1 MYFFL
6 KYDRIFSSTAF
17 KGLKMKKI
25 IYILIISA
33 FMSAGF
39 NIEAAAEPVSAPVKP
54 PKTAQYQSAQVLN
67 VPPLLIVNNPSQ
79 YLNKTV
85 SFTGEFVSFTSLG
98 LDYKPAFRDGSKY
111 IGILMRRPDS
121 QDYVIPLSE
130 LKMFMKR
137 ELAEKNI
144 NIEQG
149 DTFKLKGKVF
159 SNALGDPWLDITE
172 FKIIGKKNKQEE
184 K

>member
-1 MYFFL
+1 
-6 KYDRIFSSTAF
+6 
-17 KGLKMKKI
+17 MKKI
-25 IYILIISA
+25 IYSFIISA
-33 FMSAGF
+33 FILMNF
-39 NIEAAAEPVSAPVKP
+39 NSYTAAEPVSAPEKP
-54 PKTAQYQSAQVLN
+54 HTSAAQSYILKVS
-67 VPPLLIVNNPSQ
+67 PLDIVSNPSS

-121 QDYVIPLSE
+121 KDYIIPLSE

-137 ELAEKNI
+137 ETAEKI
-144 NIEQG
+144 ISIEQG
-149 DTFKLKGKVF
+149 DSFQLKGRVF
-159 SNALGDPWLDITE
+159 SAALGDPWLDITE
-172 FKIIGKKNKQEE
+172 FKITGRKNKQEE